1 MELLLAIEEA
11 VGSKMETLEPVE
23 SEVLE
28 LLSEVMPSI
37 HLFSFSFIKS
47 DLLTDLGLISGLISG

>member
-37 HLFSFSFIKS
+37 DHLGAH
-47 DLLTDLGLISGLISG
+47 LGLISV